1 MSILQRLKNNIAAI
15 KYALTGEGDKNT
27 LYQYTGFGGI
37 NAILYAMT
45 PKTEWPKSALPF
57 YDDILYLMKFLV
69 MHSKDNNEF
78 NQWVGSLKSS
88 VLTAFYT
95 PDIFVKAIIGAIYGD
110 EIHNGNFTYHTHK
123 KNWIQPR
130 FVLDPAAGNGVFMG
144 EMKGQQIALFIK
156 GSVVTG
162 VEKDMITALL
172 LQQQYK
178 GDFLNGCN
186 HVYADSFEHFPKEE
200 LGTYD
205 LVSTNVP
212 FGDISVFDPDY
223 SNSKDA
229 VRRAAAKYIHRYYVL
244 KGLDCLRDG
253 GIEAYI
259 ITSNYL
265 NKDSEQVA
273 EALKHANLI
282 GAYRLANNLFKDAGT
297 EVGTDLLVLQKQ
309 EVKETM
315 TADESF
321 LLTTYTDDNG
331 CPRNMYFTMHPDH
344 IIATEGKVDTD
355 AYGKPGMVYQH
366 KGGVHGIS
374 DDMCKVLSKDLT
386 ANLNVTLFNTF
397 KKKAESKQAEQ
408 PKTERRYKYMSNEK
422 GDAMLAIRDV
432 YNKLFITEATTLKE
446 DVKDRKELNRLY
458 DAWTKKHGAF
468 NNPFNK
474 YDIKQ
479 SAPELL
485 ALEVLDG
492 KTWTKADIFLKPVAF
507 ATDEISHADTAQE
520 ALAISLNDYGFPKV
534 DYMMS
539 LTGMTES
546 ELLAKLDGDVY
557 YNPLTEKYEIKA
569 KFVSGN
575 VVEKIK
581 EIRKAYD
588 IPESNGT
595 DELAKSNIDPK
606 VLRSLRALED
616 AVPTPIPFEE
626 LDFNLGERW
635 IGCDLYSRFAS
646 EFFSA
651 GSKSVYDET
660 EVTVNYDPILDQFAA
675 SADNLNEKILTEY
688 FVKSECSRYDGV
700 KMLVFALQDTCPKMY
715 RFKRDADGCKIMD
728 ANRDYV
734 NEEDAQATQ
743 MANAKMGEIRQG
755 WVDWLT
761 QQPKEVKDKLAKEY
775 NERFNCFVKPKYDGS
790 HQKFPGLD
798 WKGIRKKYGVKDL
811 YQSQKDCIWMLIQNG
826 GGICDHEVGSGKTF
840 IMCIA
845 AHEMKR
851 LGLVHK
857 PMIIG
862 LKANVGAIAETYQ
875 ACYPQAKILYAQN
888 KDFHESERV
897 AFFNRMKNNDY
908 DCVIMSHDQFGRL
921 PQSKDVEQQVI
932 QDELDQLEEA
942 MNVAR
947 GYDSQN
953 SSKIRKGLERRK
965 RNLETKL
972 SKVQSDIAKNKDK
985 VVDFKMM
992 GIDHIFVDE
1001 SHMFKNLGF
1010 TTRHDRVA
1018 GLGNTEG
1025 SKRAYNLLM
1034 AIRTIQER
1042 TGKDLGATFLSG
1054 TTVTNSLTELY
1065 SLFRYLRPRALAKQ
1079 GITCFDA
1086 WAAIFTKK
1094 STEFEFSITNQI
1106 IMKERFRYF
1115 IKVPELAQFYNEIT
1129 DFRTAED
1136 VGIERPKK
1144 HARLLN
1150 IEPTPDQQEFTS
1162 TLMEFA
1168 KTGDFSLIGKYDL
1181 TEAQQK
1187 AKMLYATDM
1196 ARKMALDM
1204 RMIDPS
1210 YPDHPRSKS
1219 SMCAKLVKQYYDK
1232 YDSVKGTQLI
1242 FSDLSTWQG
1251 KNKGW
1256 NVYDDIK
1263 QKLVAMGIPSSE
1275 IRFIQ
1280 ECKSE
1285 TTKAKLIQDVNDGKV
1300 RVLFGSTSMLGT
1312 GVNAQKRVVAVHHL
1326 DTPWRPSDLEQRDG
1340 RAIRKGNEIAK
1351 LYADNT
1357 VDVIIYAV
1365 RRTLDAYKFG
1375 LLNNKQTFINQLK
1388 RGQLS
1393 VRTLDEGSMDEKSGM
1408 NYAEYMAVLSGNT
1421 DLLERAKLEKR
1432 IAALEAERK
1441 AFYRDKAGQEQK
1453 QQRLRDDNVRHK
1465 ENIAKVKQD
1474 LTAYNAKVQ
1483 RNAEGEPLNFIK
1495 LDNFTPYVKDKNGK
1509 PTTTVL
1515 TPDNGEDYDSAIGE
1529 ALLKIDKTVRTGG
1542 QTVKVGSIYGFDV
1555 TVRTNERITEYTRQ
1569 VEYENLFAVNGQL
1582 VYPVNATAQ
1591 YGHGK
1596 LNRVSKKLSG
1606 RMPLMA
1612 INRLP
1617 DIISGWQQLYDEN
1630 AARIEQLDTIIKQP
1644 WGKDTELAKLR
1655 SDLSAL
1661 DLKINQQLEK
1671 EKKGEQKVA

>member
-15 KYALTGEGDKNT
+15 KYALTGEGNRNALE
-27 LYQYTGFGGI
+27 LYSGFGGI
-37 NAILYAMT
+37 NAMLYA
-45 PKTEWPKSALPF
+45 TELKETWPNSALPY
-57 YDDILYLMKFLV
+57 YDDIKELVRFLML
-69 MHSKDNNEF
+69 HSNGEKDF
-78 NQWVGSLKSS
+78 AQWISSLKSS
-88 VLTAFYT
+88 VLTAYYT
-95 PDIFVKAIIGAIYGD
+95 PKMFAKDIMVALNSQLLIGD
-110 EIHNGNFTYHTHK
+110 K
-123 KNWIQPR
+123 
-130 FVLDPAAGNGVFMG
+130 VLDPAAGSGVFVDAILDNVLADP
-144 EMKGQQIALFIK
+144 KKIVAY
-156 GSVVTG
+156 
-162 VEKDMITALL
+162 EKDKLTGTILTKYMDDTNDVAEVRMD
-172 LQQQYK
+172 
-178 GDFLNGCN
+178 G
-186 HVYADSFEHFPKEE
+186 FETIPAKE
-200 LGTYD
+200 LDTYD

-212 FGDISVFDPDY
+212 FGDIKVFDPDY
-223 SNSKDA
+223 TNSKDA
-229 VRRAAAKYIHRYYVL
+229 VHRDAAKYIHRYYVL
-244 KGLDCLRDG
+244 KGLDCLRNG

-321 LLTTYTDDNG
+321 LLTTYTDGNG
-331 CPRNMYFTMHPDH
+331 CPMNMYFTMHPDH
-344 IIATEGKVDTD
+344 IIATESKVDTD

-366 KGGVHGIS
+366 EGGVQGIS
-374 DDMCKVLSKDLT
+374 NDMRMALSKDLT
-386 ANLNVTLFNTF
+386 ANLDVKLFNAF
-397 KKKAESKQAEQ
+397 KKKAESKKAEQ
-408 PKTERRYKYMSNEK
+408 PKADERCYKYMSNEK

-446 DVKDRKELNRLY
+446 DVKDRKELNKLY

-479 SAPELL
+479 AAPELL

-492 KTWTKADIFLKPVAF
+492 KTWVKADIFLKPVAF
-507 ATDEISHADTAQE
+507 ATGEISHADTAQE
-520 ALAISLNDYGFPKV
+520 ALAISLNDYGFPDVK
-534 DYMMS
+534 YMMS

-569 KFVSGN
+569 KFISGN
-575 VVEKIK
+575 VVEKAK
-581 EIRKAYD
+581 EIRRAYD
-588 IPESNGT
+588 IPEADGT
-595 DELAKSNIDPK
+595 DELAKTNIDPK

-616 AVPTPIPFEE
+616 AVPAAIPFEE

-651 GSKSVYDET
+651 GSKSIYDET

-675 SADNLNEKILTEY
+675 SATNRNEKILTEY
-688 FVKSECSRYDGV
+688 LVKSECSRHDGV
-700 KMLVFALQDTCPKMY
+700 EMLVYALQDTCPKMY
-715 RFKRDADGCKIMD
+715 RYKRDALGRKVMD
-728 ANRDYV
+728 DNNNYV
-734 NEEDAQATQ
+734 KEEDAQATQ

-798 WKGIRKKYGVKDL
+798 WKGIKKKYGVKDL

-921 PQSKDVEQQVI
+921 PQSRDVEQQVI

-942 MNVAR
+942 MKVAR
-947 GYDSQN
+947 GYDWQN
-953 SSKIRKGLERRK
+953 STKIKKGLERRK

-972 SKVQSDIAKNKDK
+972 SKLQSDIAKSKDN

-1150 IEPTPDQQEFTS
+1150 IEPTPDQQDFTN

-1263 QKLVAMGIPSSE
+1263 QKLVAMGIPSRE

-1285 TTKAKLIQDVNDGKV
+1285 TTKAKLIQDVNDGLV

-1365 RRTLDAYKFG
+1365 RLTLDAYKFG

-1465 ENIAKVKQD
+1465 ENIAKAKQD
-1474 LTAYNAKVQ
+1474 LTVYNAKVQ
-1483 RNAEGEPLNFIK
+1483 RNDEGEPLNFIK

-1515 TPDNGEDYDSAIGE
+1515 TPDNGEDYDTAIGE
-1529 ALLKIDKTVRTGG
+1529 ALLKIDKTARTGG

-1555 TVRTNERITEYTRQ
+1555 TVRTNERFTEYTQQR
-1569 VEYENLFAVNGQL
+1569 EYENLFAVNGQL
-1582 VYPVNATAQ
+1582 IYPVNATAQ

-1596 LNRVSKKLSG
+1596 LNRVSKKISG

-1617 DIISGWQQLYDEN
+1617 DIISGWQQLYEEN
-1630 AARIEQLDTIIKQP
+1630 TARIEQLDTIIKQP